1 MEELDFRNDS
11 VGRLFGRQL
20 IPALLGMLAAA
31 LYVVVDGIFVGRG
44 VGSDAIAA
52 VNINNPLMTFVS
64 GLGLMFGMGGGVMA
78 SFNLARGQ
86 KRAAN
91 RNLTQTVIVT
101 TIVSTALTFVLCML
115 PRQFGY
121 LLGADDRLIDGVSEY
136 MFWYAL
142 CFPFMVMMTVLP
154 FFIRLSNPKVP
165 MWSLTV
171 GAVLNVIL
179 DYTFIFILDWG
190 LFGAAIATGIGQ
202 AVGAIIM
209 LFYIFRPDYAVMMM
223 KPKLKWRAIRFTA
236 RAVPHMVNL
245 GFSVF
250 LGEITLSI
258 MGVAGNYAFMNH
270 MGADGVAAYS
280 IVCYVFPVIL
290 MIFNATVQSAQPI
303 VSYNYGCGQPS
314 RSRRALKYAL
324 GFSALIS
331 VAMSLAFY
339 FGSEA
344 LTTLF
349 IPNQTNPA
357 WQLAAEGLPWYA
369 ADFLFFGFNTIII
382 GYYMSLE
389 YLTRANLLTVVRGLL
404 PVIFFFSLPIMMGEH
419 GLWIAVPAADL
430 CTCCLILATSKM
442 GNSKI

>member
-1 MEELDFRNDS
+1 MKELDFRNEP
-11 VGRLFGRQL
+11 VGRLFIKQL

-101 TIVSTALTFVLCML
+101 TIVSTALTLVLCMF

-121 LLGADDRLIDGVSEY
+121 MLGADDRLIDGVSEY

-165 MWSLTV
+165 MWSLTI
-171 GAVLNVIL
+171 GAILNVIL
-179 DYTFIFILDWG
+179 DYTFIFIFGWG

-209 LFYIFRPDYAVMMM
+209 LYYIYRPDYAVKMMR
-223 KPKLKWRAIRFTA
+223 PKYTWKAIKFTA

-303 VSYNYGCGQPS
+303 VSYNSGCGFPT
-314 RSRRALKYAL
+314 RSRRALNYAL
-324 GFSALIS
+324 IFSALVSI
-331 VAMSLAFY
+331 AMSLTFC

-344 LTTLF
+344 LTSLF
-349 IPNQTNPA
+349 IPDHANPA
-357 WQLAAEGLPWYA
+357 WRLAAEGLPWYA

-389 YLTRANLLTVVRGLL
+389 ELTRANLLTVVRGLL
-404 PVIFFFSLPIMMGEH
+404 PALLFFLLPPMAGEN
-419 GLWIAVPAADL
+419 GLWAAVPAADML
-430 CTCCLILATSKM
+430 TCSLILATIKKR
-442 GNSKI
+442 GKEK